1 MASILKVE
9 NISHTNGTAAMTI
22 DDSGRVLQP
31 AKPAIFFQGGS
42 NTNITTNN
50 NDVFGATNSG
60 LPAFIT
66 DGTNGSFIQGGIT
79 YNSTTG
85 EFAVPVNG
93 LYKFFFQ
100 AYLNEN
106 ATCRVSAYRNSD
118 NVALA
123 HIKTGGETVAVET
136 IVHLTT
142 SDTMSFRHA
151 TGADRTIYH
160 GLNHTFGYIHLI
172 G

>member
-1 MASILKVE
+1 
-9 NISHTNGTAAMTI
+9 
-22 DDSGRVLQP
+22 
-31 AKPAIFFQGGS
+31 
-42 NTNITTNN
+42 
-50 NDVFGATNSG
+50 NSG

-142 SDTMSFRHA
+142 SDTMLLD
-151 TGADRTIYH
+151 TLLVRTEQ
-160 GLNHTFGYIHLI
+160 F
-172 G
+172 